1 MCTVTLIPISAENKG
16 FILTSNRDVAVDR
29 EALFPDFYSE
39 NEIKMLYPKDKQA
52 GGTWIGV
59 SGQNRLICLLNG
71 EFKPHVR
78 EISYRLSRGVVV
90 KELLAAT
97 SIDEAVENY
106 DFNNIEP
113 FTIVAV
119 DWNSG
124 LRFLQLVW
132 DGKIKHYKDLELKPH
147 IWSSSPLYS
156 SEMKRYREIWFQDF
170 QHKIMLQAKSLWNF
184 HTSAGIGDP
193 EIDVIMDRGFVK
205 TQNITQIEKTSEEIN
220 MKFMDLKDREIIEIK
235 F

>member
-1 MCTVTLIPISAENKG
+1 MCTVTLLPISAENKG
-16 FILTSNRDVAVDR
+16 FILTSNRDEAAER
-29 EALFPDFYSE
+29 EALPPDFYSE
-39 NEIKMLYPKDKQA
+39 NEIKMLYPKDKLA
-52 GGTWIGV
+52 GGTWIGL
-59 SGQNRLICLLNG
+59 SEQNRLICLLNG

-90 KELLAAT
+90 KDLLAAT

-124 LRFLQLVW
+124 LRFLELVW
-132 DGKIKHYKDLELKPH
+132 DGKIKHFKDLDMKPH

-156 SEMKRYREIWFQDF
+156 SEMKKYRETWFQDF
-170 QHKIMLQAKSLWNF
+170 QQKNILQAESLWNF

-220 MKFMDLKDREIIEIK
+220 MKFMDLKDREIIEIR

>member
-1 MCTVTLIPISAENKG
+1 
-16 FILTSNRDVAVDR
+16 
-29 EALFPDFYSE
+29 
-39 NEIKMLYPKDKQA
+39 MLYPKDKLA
-52 GGTWIGV
+52 GGTWIGL
-59 SGQNRLICLLNG
+59 SEQKRLICLLNG

-78 EISYRLSRGVVV
+78 ETSYRLSRGVVV
-90 KELLAAT
+90 KDLLAAI

-106 DFNNIEP
+106 NLKNIEP

-124 LRFLQLVW
+124 LRFLELVW
-132 DGKIKHYKDLELKPH
+132 DGKIKHFKDLDLKPH

-156 SEMKRYREIWFQDF
+156 SEMKTIREAWYQEFQ
-170 QHKIMLQAKSLWNF
+170 QNNILNSRSLWDF
-184 HTSAGIGDP
+184 HSSAGVGDP

-205 TQNITQIEKTSEEIN
+205 TQNISQIEKTSEEIR
-220 MKFMDLKDREIIEIK
+220 MRFMDLKDRNKIGIN